1 MNTLTLLREERNVSS
16 PKKGNHMPLD
26 TIVAEY
32 VAFLP
37 RNALTESNHVRL
49 SDKPKFRDIQL
60 I

>member
-37 RNALTESNHVRL
+37 RNAFKIS
-49 SDKPKFRDIQL
+49 
-60 I
+60 